1 MIIDV
6 SYKVSREDK
15 DRLIEL
21 TREAKQ
27 ILDKYNYT
35 HGDVKCARDWAKT
48 AMFDAHEWCNCLEVS
63 ND

>member
-15 DRLIEL
+15 NRLVEL

-35 HGDVKCARDWAKT
+35 NGNVKCARDWAKT
-48 AMFDAHEWCNCLEVS
+48 AVFDAHEWCNCLEVF